1 MSRRKSV
8 NDLTPAFINRLTP
21 LPLAKSDQAV
31 RDTLRRGLYLVV
43 QPSGVKSWSVRFRN
57 SEGRTRKYTI
67 GRWPDVSISAARE
80 EARRVLEAARLGR
93 DPQEE
98 KLRQRHG
105 RQASLFHAVA
115 ADYIERQARP
125 NNRSWKVTARHLG
138 LRVEPDGTL
147 QPALTGYFTR
157 WSKRAVGA
165 VTKADVQE
173 LIDDVRAHSGRIAA
187 NRHLAALKA
196 FFNWCVERDVLPSS
210 PAAHVRRP
218 AKEEARDRVL
228 DDFELRIIWTAAGE
242 VQSVYG
248 DLVRALMLL
257 GQRPNE
263 IAGMCDAE
271 LSGDLWTI
279 PATRT
284 KNKRAHQVPLVGLAR
299 QLVSSRPRINGML
312 FTVFGKKPIAASA
325 SKAKA
330 QLDAAIVTVH
340 GKSLPPWQLRDL
352 RRTVASGMAR
362 LGVDHLVADRA
373 LNHKSGAQSAIAAV
387 YNKHLYMAERRA
399 AFETWDAHVRAL
411 VASSK

>member
-1 MSRRKSV
+1 MSRRKRA

-31 RDTLRRGLYLVV
+31 RDTLRPGLYLVV

-80 EARRVLEAARLGR
+80 EARRVIEAARLGR
-93 DPQEE
+93 DPQDE
-98 KLRQRHG
+98 KLRQRRG
-105 RQASLFHAVA
+105 TQASLYHAIA

-138 LRVEPDGTL
+138 LRVEPDETL
-147 QPALTGYFTR
+147 HPVPTGYFTR
-157 WSKRAVGA
+157 WSKRAVGR

-173 LIDDVRAHSGRIAA
+173 LIDDVRTHSGRVAA
-187 NRHLAALKA
+187 NRHLAALKVL
-196 FFNWCVERDVLPSS
+196 FNWCVERDILPSS

-228 DDFELRIIWTAAGE
+228 EDFELRVIWAAAGD
-242 VQSVYG
+242 VPPVYG
-248 DLVRALMLL
+248 DLVRTLMLL

-263 IAGMCDAE
+263 VGGMREAE
-271 LSGDLWTI
+271 LSGDVWTI
-279 PATRT
+279 PGPRT
-284 KNKRAHQVPLVGLAR
+284 KNKRAHQVPLVGLAW
-299 QLVSSRPRINGML
+299 QIVSSRPRLNGML
-312 FTVFGKKPIAASA
+312 FTVKGKKPIAASA
-325 SKAKA
+325 SKAKR
-330 QLDAAIVTVH
+330 QLDEAIARLH
-340 GKSLPPWQLRDL
+340 GKPLAPWQLRDL
-352 RRTVASGMAR
+352 RRTVTSGLPR

-387 YNKHLYMAERRA
+387 YNRHAYMTERRA
-399 AFETWDAHVRAL
+399 AFEKWDGHVKGLLA
-411 VASSK
+411 